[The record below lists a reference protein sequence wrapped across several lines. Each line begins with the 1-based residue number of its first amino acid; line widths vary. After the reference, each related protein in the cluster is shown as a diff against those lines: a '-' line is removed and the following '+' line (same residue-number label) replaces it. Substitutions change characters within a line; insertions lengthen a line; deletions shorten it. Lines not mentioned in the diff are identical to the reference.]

1 MISTWICTGYLF
13 GSAESVVTPGRGLLW
28 TQAPWAF
35 SISFIVNSFLFCEQ
49 LREKDMITFLDPLT
63 EKFGGSITPFLYIAS
78 LVGDITWIGM
88 LVHCLGLFVAIL
100 VGADRTVAVSY
111 VCICCILVSVV
122 RGMFSLKYAGVAEFI
137 VMLVSVIVAF
147 PFIATSNSVGS
158 LLAHRDLWLG
168 TIDSG
173 EWGDWLDETLL
184 IVFGGTCWQV
194 YFQQMLSCNSIEAS
208 RTMSLLSS
216 IGTFFFGLLACLM
229 GMFASTVDWTTI
241 PAVGSLDQKE
251 GNVMCYVL
259 KYFLP
264 TLPHALSIAG
274 IVATIMGSF
283 SGAIHSSATVFVL
296 NVYREFRPQASD
308 QECVF
313 TLRLFIVLVAVAG
326 VGASRY
332 MGSVY
337 RSWVFTS
344 ELMFLFVF
352 PQLLLAIWFSK
363 HVNVYGAI
371 AAFVVGVALRL
382 GVSWV
387 REAAWWPRFLP
398 FRTMVVV
405 VEIGVEVAVSW
416 VLWYLI
422 ARKDY
427 SCLDCLHA
435 FTQLSFRK
443 SKRGSKL
450 KPSSRGSK
458 GLKGSKE
465 AGEAGGL

>member
-1 MISTWICTGYLF
+1 MPKPGPFSRVKTNCIKSGMQLWFSIVLSASLFCRADCAVLDANTDSITVSTVVGYGALFVTPLIFIFLGFIKSQGKGRQTVDSFALADRSFTWLTGSLVMISTWICTGYLF

-184 IVFGGTCWQV
+184 IVFGSRCSHAIPSRPLEPCP
-194 YFQQMLSCNSIEAS
+194 FSPAS
-208 RTMSLLSS
+208 
-216 IGTFFFGLLACLM
+216 A
-229 GMFASTVDWTTI
+229 
-241 PAVGSLDQKE
+241 
-251 GNVMCYVL
+251 
-259 KYFLP
+259 
-264 TLPHALSIAG
+264 
-274 IVATIMGSF
+274 
-283 SGAIHSSATVFVL
+283 
-296 NVYREFRPQASD
+296 
-308 QECVF
+308 
-313 TLRLFIVLVAVAG
+313 
-326 VGASRY
+326 
-332 MGSVY
+332 
-337 RSWVFTS
+337 
-344 ELMFLFVF
+344 
-352 PQLLLAIWFSK
+352 
-363 HVNVYGAI
+363 
-371 AAFVVGVALRL
+371 
-382 GVSWV
+382 
-387 REAAWWPRFLP
+387 
-398 FRTMVVV
+398 
-405 VEIGVEVAVSW
+405 
-416 VLWYLI
+416 
-422 ARKDY
+422 
-427 SCLDCLHA
+427 
-435 FTQLSFRK
+435 
-443 SKRGSKL
+443 
-450 KPSSRGSK
+450 PSSSVF
-458 GLKGSKE
+458 SPV
-465 AGEAGGL
+465 